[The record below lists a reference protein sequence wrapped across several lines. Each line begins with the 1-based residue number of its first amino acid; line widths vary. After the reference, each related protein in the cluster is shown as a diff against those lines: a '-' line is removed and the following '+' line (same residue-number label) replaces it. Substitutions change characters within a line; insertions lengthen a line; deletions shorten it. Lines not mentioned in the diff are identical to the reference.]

1 MTIKVLVVDDSALI
15 RSLLGKMIESDPEMS
30 LVGMA
35 ADAYMAKDM
44 VNQFRPDVITLDI
57 EMPKVDGLTFLDR
70 LMKARPTAVVMIS
83 ALTEEGA
90 DATFNALALG
100 AVDFIP
106 KPKLDSP
113 QGFNEYQDLILEKIK
128 SAARAKLLKAP
139 QIPATNAPKSSIKP
153 ALSQRTVNT
162 QLVAIGA
169 STGGTEAILYLLQQL
184 PAVMPP
190 IVITQHMPAG
200 FTRTFAERLNKLTR
214 LKVKQAEDGE
224 KLLPCNAYV
233 APGDMHLEIIK
244 VGGSFKA
251 KLSQGEKISGHR
263 PSVDVLFNSVAQYA
277 GANATAVILT
287 GMGKDG
293 ADGMEAIA
301 KHGGKTFAQGEQSC
315 VVFGMPKE
323 AIKRG
328 VVHQVVELPQL
339 ADKLLNYLAS
349 LSRD

>member
-15 RSLLGKMIESDPEMS
+15 RNLLGKMIEADPELS

-44 VNQFRPDVITLDI
+44 VNQHRPDVITLDI

-83 ALTEEGA
+83 SLTEEGA
-90 DATFNALALG
+90 DATFNALGLG

-113 QGFNEYQDLILEKIK
+113 QDFNEYQDLILEKIK
-128 SAARAKLLKAP
+128 SAANAKLK
-139 QIPATNAPKSSIKP
+139 T
-153 ALSQRTVNT
+153 QRTQPVAVTPPSLKPTLANRVINT
-162 QLVAIGA
+162 QLLAIGA
-169 STGGTEAILYLLQQL
+169 STGGTEAILYLLQQF

-190 IVITQHMPAG
+190 IVITQHMPPG

-214 LKVKQAEDGE
+214 LNVKQADDGE
-224 KLLPCNAYV
+224 RLLPCYV
-233 APGDMHLEIIK
+233 YIAPGDQHLEVIK
-244 VGGSFKA
+244 VGGSFKTR
-251 KLSQGEKISGHR
+251 LTQGDKVSGHR
-263 PSVDVLFNSVAQYA
+263 PSVDVLFNSVAACA
-277 GANATAVILT
+277 GANTTAAILT

-293 ADGMEAIA
+293 ADGMALIDQQ
-301 KHGGKTFAQGEQSC
+301 GGKTFAQGEQSC
-315 VVFGMPKE
+315 VVFGMPRE

-328 VVHQVVELPQL
+328 VIHHVVELPQL
-339 ADKLLNYLAS
+339 ADKMLNYLAS
-349 LSRD
+349 LKRD

>member
-1 MTIKVLVVDDSALI
+1 MAIKVLVVDDSALI
-15 RSLLGKMIESDPEMS
+15 RSLLGRMVESDPELC

-35 ADAYMAKDM
+35 VDAYMAKDM

-128 SAARAKLLKAP
+128 SAAKAKLQSLPAPTITLKP
-139 QIPATNAPKSSIKP
+139 SLKP
-153 ALSQRTVNT
+153 ALNQRTVNT

-169 STGGTEAILYLLQQL
+169 STGGTEAILHLLQQF

-214 LKVKQAEDGE
+214 LNVKQAEEGE
-224 KLLPCNAYV
+224 RLLPCYAYI
-233 APGDMHLEIIK
+233 APGDQHLEIIK

-251 KLSQGEKISGHR
+251 KLSQGDKVSGHR
-263 PSVDVLFNSVAQYA
+263 PSVDVLFHSVAQYA
-277 GANATAVILT
+277 GGNATAVILT

-293 ADGMEAIA
+293 ADGMEAID
-301 KHGGKTFAQGEQSC
+301 KQGGKTFAQGEQSC

-328 VVHQVVELPQL
+328 AIHHIVELPQL
-339 ADKLLNYLAS
+339 GDKLLQYLAS
-349 LSRD
+349 LKRD

>member
-1 MTIKVLVVDDSALI
+1 MAIKVLVVDDSTLI
-15 RSLLGKMIESDPEMS
+15 RSLLGKMIESDPELS
-30 LVGMA
+30 LVGIA

-128 SAARAKLLKAP
+128 SAAKAKLLKAQP
-139 QIPATNAPKSSIKP
+139 SASTPVKSSIKP

-169 STGGTEAILYLLQQL
+169 STGGTEAILSLLKQF

-200 FTRTFAERLNKLTR
+200 FTRTFADRLNKLTR
-214 LKVKQAEDGE
+214 FNVKQAEDGE
-224 KLLPCNAYV
+224 RLLPCHAYV
-233 APGDMHLEIIK
+233 APGDQHLEIIK

-251 KLSQGEKISGHR
+251 KLSQGDKVSGHR
-263 PSVDVLFNSVAQYA
+263 PSVDVLFHSVAQYA
-277 GANATAVILT
+277 GENATAVILT

-293 ADGMEAIA
+293 ADGIKAIDMQ
-301 KHGGKTFAQGEQSC
+301 GGKTFAQGEQSC

-328 VVHQVVELPQL
+328 AIHHVVELPQL
-339 ADKLLNYLAS
+339 GDKLLQYLAS
-349 LSRD
+349 VNRD